1 MKISFKNGDLNKGT
15 VEAIN
20 NLIDM
25 DINASYAFKLTR
37 IIKEISSII
46 ESKQEMEK
54 KILTKSAAKDD
65 KGELLVPKDEDGNE
79 IEGSVT
85 IANVE
90 QYTKEMREL
99 METDNE
105 ISYEKIKFEDLGAK
119 TAKIKDLINLEFLFD
134 ID

>member
-1 MKISFKNGDLNKGT
+1 MKITFNNGDLNKGT
-15 VEAIN
+15 IEAIN
-20 NLIDM
+20 NLIDT

-54 KILTKSAAKDD
+54 KILTKSASKDEN
-65 KGELLVPKDEDGNE
+65 GELVVPKDEAGND

-85 IANVE
+85 IENVE
-90 QYTKEMREL
+90 QYTKDMTEL
-99 METDNE
+99 METENTIE
-105 ISYEKIKFEDLGAK
+105 FEKIKFDDLGVK
-119 TAKIKDLINLEFLFD
+119 TAKIKDLINLEFLFE

>member
-1 MKISFKNGDLNKGT
+1 MKISFKNGDLNKDT
-15 VEAIN
+15 IEAIN
-20 NLIDM
+20 NLISM

-54 KILTKSAAKDD
+54 KILTKSAAKDEN
-65 KGELLVPKDEDGNE
+65 GELLVPKDEEGKE
-79 IEGSVT
+79 IEGTVS
-85 IANVE
+85 IENVE

-99 METDNE
+99 MEADNE
-105 ISYEKIKFEDLGAK
+105 IAFDKIKFDDLGIK
-119 TAKIKDLINLEFLFD
+119 TAKIKDLINLEFLFE